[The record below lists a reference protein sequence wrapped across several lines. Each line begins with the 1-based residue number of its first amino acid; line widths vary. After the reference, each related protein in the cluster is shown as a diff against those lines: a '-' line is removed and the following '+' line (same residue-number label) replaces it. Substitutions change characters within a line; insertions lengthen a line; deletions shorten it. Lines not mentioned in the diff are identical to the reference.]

1 MTLKACDLRCSPED
15 KQAPWKSQLNAKLMA
30 QRRPLWLP
38 GSAQAHTEL
47 FTAHGHSPF
56 HPPTYP
62 VCPQQKTEPSVWGPE
77 SSLHIISCNNWQVGH
92 WLLASNPPGAREKKK
107 KSLDAPQLIF
117 SLSLEKLQP
126 FMTRNKLWAAAVLGK
141 QETQNSLE
149 GRGSFAHGQ
158 LGKEGA
164 VVWPCSEKRG
174 SSGLRLLLFL
184 EMQIW
189 RRKESCLMF
198 SLSVWKS
205 DHYLPR
211 FHRP

>member
-1 MTLKACDLRCSPED
+1 MLSSLSCGETNTSMGVWLQGGGKFLTLKACDLRCSPED

-107 KSLDAPQLIF
+107 KSPWML
-117 SLSLEKLQP
+117 
-126 FMTRNKLWAAAVLGK
+126 
-141 QETQNSLE
+141 
-149 GRGSFAHGQ
+149 H
-158 LGKEGA
+158 
-164 VVWPCSEKRG
+164 
-174 SSGLRLLLFL
+174 SS
-184 EMQIW
+184 
-189 RRKESCLMF
+189 
-198 SLSVWKS
+198 
-205 DHYLPR
+205 YLA
-211 FHRP
+211 